1 MVRETLEPGAKLTKA
16 QIDEIRAAAAK
27 PINYTNDAPRLNAR
41 ELAEFK
47 KVNSE
52 SRKKVNCTL
61 RLSKASLEW
70 WKSLG
75 SGYTAAMSRM
85 LEEAQKHPE
94 LIKKII

>member
-1 MVRETLEPGAKLTKA
+1 MVRETLERGAKPTDA
-16 QIDEIRAAAAK
+16 QIAEIRAAAAR
-27 PINYTNDAPRLNAR
+27 PINYTDDAPRLTAR

-47 KVNSE
+47 KANAE
-52 SRKKVNCTL
+52 SRRKVNCTL

-75 SGYTAAMSRM
+75 DGYTAAMSRM
-85 LEEAQKHPE
+85 LEEAQNYPE